1 VIVSYDGK
9 QSASAKRCIGSFGED
24 ASAPV
29 AGDAPAPVKKD
40 ASAPRKRD
48 V

>member
-1 VIVSYDGK
+1 MMGNE
-9 QSASAKRCIGSFGED
+9 SASAKRCIGYFRED

-29 AGDAPAPVKKD
+29 EGDTSDPVKKD
-40 ASAPRKRD
+40 ALTHLKRD